1 MKKIVLVL
9 FVMAFCANQIIAQET
24 SSTFEK
30 GDNVIGV
37 GFGIGGVY
45 GFSNYDVQTPVFGV
59 QYDRAIV
66 KFGFGGVLGV
76 GGFLGYKGYV
86 NKYDNYGNGNND
98 FKDRYNIFIIGARG
112 TLHYDLFKVDK
123 LDTYAG
129 SMIAFH
135 AVNQKS
141 DYPDGWPGYNDSHS
155 SAAYASIFAGAK
167 YYFTPAFGAYAEVG
181 YGVSWLTMG
190 LAFKF

>member
-9 FVMAFCANQIIAQET
+9 SVMMLCAGQINAQET
-24 SSTFEK
+24 SSTFAK

-45 GFSNYDVQTPVFGV
+45 GFSSYDVQTPVFGA
-59 QYDRAIV
+59 QYDRGIV
-66 KFGFGGVLGV
+66 EFGFGGVLGV
-76 GGFLGYKGYV
+76 GGFVGYKGYAS
-86 NKYDNYGNGNND
+86 KYEIGNQD

-112 TLHYDLFKVDK
+112 TLHYDLFKVK
-123 LDTYAG
+123 NLDTYAG
-129 SMIAFH
+129 TMIAFH
-135 AVNQKS
+135 AVNQKTDLPDNW
-141 DYPDGWPGYNDSHS
+141 DYNSTHS

-167 YYFTPAFGAYAEVG
+167 YYFTPSFGAFAEVG